1 MALDDVGGDNNDGDG
16 GGGGGNGRGCGGS
29 RDQFASFFCVLR
41 VFIYKMVKIIASPS
55 RAGVKMK
62 RECLYR
68 LGLYLA
74 NTPKL
79 VALLSLLLLHT
90 THGSKTMRDGSLNG
104 SGRGDLM
111 PKGNSSSSKK
121 LSEEQSLGSFH
132 WGFSFTNYWLK

>member
-1 MALDDVGGDNNDGDG
+1 MMMVVITMMVMVVVVVMEEDVEGEGPI
-16 GGGGGNGRGCGGS
+16 C
-29 RDQFASFFCVLR
+29 FIFLCLR
-41 VFIYKMVKIIASPS
+41 VFIYKMVKIIASTS

-62 RECLYR
+62 REYLYR

-90 THGSKTMRDGSLNG
+90 THGSKTMRNESLNG

-111 PKGNSSSSKK
+111 PKGSSSSSKK
-121 LSEEQSLGSFH
+121 LSEE
-132 WGFSFTNYWLK
+132 

>member
-62 RECLYR
+62 SNKAHGR
-68 LGLYLA
+68 LSA
-74 NTPKL
+74 VPCT
-79 VALLSLLLLHT
+79 
-90 THGSKTMRDGSLNG
+90 
-104 SGRGDLM
+104 
-111 PKGNSSSSKK
+111 
-121 LSEEQSLGSFH
+121 
-132 WGFSFTNYWLK
+132 W